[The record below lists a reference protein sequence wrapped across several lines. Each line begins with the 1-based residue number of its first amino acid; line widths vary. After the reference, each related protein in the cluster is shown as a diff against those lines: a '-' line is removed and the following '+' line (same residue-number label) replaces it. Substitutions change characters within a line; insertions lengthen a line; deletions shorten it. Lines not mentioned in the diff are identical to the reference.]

1 MADDLSKRGSQ
12 DRARIDVNHDW
23 ELRRYWSK
31 ELSAWADEIRNAVH
45 AVGPSTD
52 KVREYLRGRK
62 DRPTRA
68 QRLRKD

>member
-1 MADDLSKRGSQ
+1 MADDLSKRGPQ
-12 DRARIDVNHDW
+12 DRARIDVNQDW
-23 ELRRYWSK
+23 ELRYWSK
-31 ELSAWADEIRNAVH
+31 ELSVSADEIRSAVQ

-68 QRLRKD
+68 HPLRKD